1 MDGMRRTKGFLA
13 TILSAIAYGSAP
25 MIAML
30 VYRYGFGVNSVSLMR
45 VLLPVPVLALVVLL
59 NKDASFRIRG
69 RQVLQIL
76 ALAVAGSV
84 LTSLLLFQSIR
95 FIDTGIATALNFSYP
110 ALVVLL
116 DRFIYRQ
123 KADKQQWIALLLCLA
138 GVVMFINPGGTFT
151 WKGFFL
157 ALGSGL
163 AFALYVLY
171 MDRSRIMETMGF
183 YSFSFWFFLFSA
195 LLLVPLTLASG
206 ELRGGSAPAG
216 WLLLL
221 VFALVD
227 GLAGTLLQEYG
238 VNAIGGKSASIAST
252 IEPVTCAVLGA
263 VFLHETV
270 TPRSALGICLI
281 VGATIYLFVGGRS
294 RKEISTER
302 G

>member
-1 MDGMRRTKGFLA
+1 MKRTKGFLA

-25 MIAML
+25 MIATL
-30 VYRYGFGVNSVSLMR
+30 VYGYGFGVNSVSLMR
-45 VLLPVPVLALVVLL
+45 VLLPVPVLALAVLL
-59 NKDASFRIRG
+59 KKESSFRIRG
-69 RQVLQIL
+69 RQALQIL
-76 ALAVAGSV
+76 VLAVTGSAM
-84 LTSLLLFQSIR
+84 TSLLLFQSIR

-116 DRFIYRQ
+116 DRLIYRQ
-123 KADKQQWIALLLCLA
+123 KADRQQWIALVLCLA
-138 GVVMFINPGGTFT
+138 GVVMFISPGETFT

-157 ALGSGL
+157 ALGSGF

-171 MDRSRIMETMGF
+171 MDRSRIMETMDF
-183 YSFSFWFFLFSA
+183 YSFTFWFFLFST
-195 LLLVPLTLASG
+195 LLLGPFALVSG
-206 ELRGGSAPAG
+206 ELSSGFAPAG

-238 VNAIGGKSASIAST
+238 VNAIGGKTASIAST

-270 TPRSALGICLI
+270 TLRSALGIFLI
-281 VGATIYLFVGGRS
+281 VGATLYLFIGGRN
-294 RKEISTER
+294 RKEISAER
-302 G
+302 T